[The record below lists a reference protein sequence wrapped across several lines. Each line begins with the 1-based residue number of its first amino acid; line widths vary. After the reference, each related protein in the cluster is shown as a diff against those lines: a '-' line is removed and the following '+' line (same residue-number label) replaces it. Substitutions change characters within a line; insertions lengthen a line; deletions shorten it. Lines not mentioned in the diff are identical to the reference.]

1 MFHRHP
7 LLSLLTFAYLGFVG
21 WMTLTP
27 QAATGTSLM
36 TRVAD
41 RVVRELRAY
50 EPTSG
55 LSAADVEFAA
65 NVAMFVPVGMFF
77 LLLLG
82 RRQWWLAVLAGLVL
96 TVGIE
101 VAQQEIPGRVSD
113 PRDVVSN
120 GLGTV
125 VGVVLGWVLTVGE
138 WFREVSARRA
148 RSRAAPAPAPSRRRA
163 ADELS

>member
-7 LLSLLTFAYLGFVG
+7 LLSLGTFAYLGFVA

-27 QAATGTSLM
+27 QSAAGTSLLS
-36 TRVAD
+36 RISERALREVA
-41 RVVRELRAY
+41 AF
-50 EPTSG
+50 EPTAG
-55 LSAADVEFAA
+55 LSAADIEFGA

-120 GLGTV
+120 GAGTV
-125 VGVVLGWVLTVGE
+125 IGVALGWVLTVGE
-138 WFREVSARRA
+138 WFRDVRTRRTARPRNL
-148 RSRAAPAPAPSRRRA
+148 PS
-163 ADELS
+163 S

>member
-1 MFHRHP
+1 VFHRHP
-7 LLSLLTFAYLGFVG
+7 FLSLLTFAYLGFVG

-27 QAATGTSLM
+27 QASTGSSLM

-41 RVVRELRAY
+41 RVVRELQGY

-55 LSAADVEFAA
+55 LSAADIEFAA

-96 TVGIE
+96 TLGIE
-101 VAQQEIPGRVSD
+101 AAQQEIPGRVSD

-120 GLGTV
+120 GAGTAI
-125 VGVVLGWVLTVGE
+125 GVVLAWVLTVGE
-138 WFREVSARRA
+138 WFRAVGARRA
-148 RSRAAPAPAPSRRRA
+148 AARTGDPGDRRSGDLSR
-163 ADELS
+163 S

>member
-27 QAATGTSLM
+27 QTATGTSLM

-55 LSAADVEFAA
+55 LSAADIEFAA

-82 RRQWWLAVLAGLVL
+82 RRQWWLAVLAGLV
-96 TVGIE
+96 
-101 VAQQEIPGRVSD
+101 PDRRHRGR
-113 PRDVVSN
+113 
-120 GLGTV
+120 
-125 VGVVLGWVLTVGE
+125 
-138 WFREVSARRA
+138 
-148 RSRAAPAPAPSRRRA
+148 RSRRSRPGQRPP
-163 ADELS
+163 